1 MKADLYNVKGTKTG
15 TVELPDRVFGRKWS
29 AQLVHQALV
38 GQIKNSRQVLAHAK
52 GRDEVRGGGKKP
64 WAQKHTGR
72 ARHSSIRSPIWKG
85 GGVAHGPSKDV
96 NFSVKVNK
104 RARQAAIFAVL
115 SRKLKD
121 GEVKVVESLSIQEPK
136 TKNVAEL
143 LGSLVGLSKK
153 MAPSTL
159 IIPDLMNKNIYKA
172 SRNIPKTKSL
182 SPKALNVYDLMR
194 YKNILLD
201 QQAVAAIDSTYVD
214 GQKDKKEK
222 AKEAA
227 K

>member
-1 MKADLYNVKGTKTG
+1 MKADLYNVKGAKTG
-15 TVELPDRVFGRKWS
+15 TVELPERVFGRKWS
-29 AQLVHQALV
+29 AQLVHQVLV

-72 ARHSSIRSPIWKG
+72 ARHSSIRSPLWKG

-104 RARQAAIFAVL
+104 RMKQAAIFAVL

-121 GEVKVVESLSIQEPK
+121 GEIKIVESLGIEAPK

-143 LGSLVGLSKK
+143 LKALGGATKVVVGSHLL
-153 MAPSTL
+153 
-159 IIPDLMNKNIYKA
+159 IPDLTNKNIFKA

-194 YKNILLD
+194 YKSILLD
-201 QQAVAAIDSTYVD
+201 RSAVAAIDSTYTD
-214 GQKDKKEK
+214 GVEKKTVKET
-222 AKEAA
+222 AKS

>member
-1 MKADLYNVKGTKTG
+1 MKADLYNVKGSKVG
-15 TVELPDRVFGRKWS
+15 TVELPERVFARKWS

-104 RARQAAIFAVL
+104 RMKQAALFAVL
-115 SRKLKD
+115 SRKFKD
-121 GEVKVVESLSIQEPK
+121 GELKVVESLNIEAPK
-136 TKNVAEL
+136 TKTVAEL
-143 LGSLVGLSKK
+143 LKTLAGATKK
-153 MAPSTL
+153 IQPSTL
-159 IIPDLMNKNIYKA
+159 IIPNLENKNIFKA
-172 SRNIPKTKSL
+172 ARNIPKTKSL

-201 QQAVAAIDSTYVD
+201 QAAVAAIDSTYTD
-214 GQKDKKEK
+214 GIKKEK
-222 AKEAA
+222 SAK
-227 K
+227 